1 MQNLL
6 NIDGHQAVIA
16 YDPEI
21 NLFRGE
27 FINLNGGADFYA
39 ATVDELHREARQSL
53 KTFLDVC
60 REQGIEPVRRYSG
73 KFNVRIKPELHAAAV
88 AAAAAAGIS
97 LNEWVSQA
105 IGKSARA
112 G

>member
-105 IGKSARA
+105 IGKSAQA

>member
-97 LNEWVSQA
+97 LNKWVSQA